1 MKLNSENRKRLHAIR
16 KALLLG
22 VPISGMLLGSVPVAA
37 ADKES
42 SEADETAKPKAQAKK
57 TVSIDPTSLYSRA
70 FLVTTPGVI
79 CHPPIVMQLQEYI
92 IKRHDS
98 WEKLAIRYKTSLE
111 IMLLINEVPVE
122 TVWKILDTKTI
133 PENLKPV
140 PGQKIYV
147 PEK

>member
-1 MKLNSENRKRLHAIR
+1 MKLNPENRKRLHSIR

-22 VPISGMLLGSVPVAA
+22 VPISGMMFAA
-37 ADKES
+37 GAAEKES
-42 SEADETAKPKAQAKK
+42 SEADETSKPKAQAKK

-79 CHPPIVMQLQEYI
+79 CHPPIVMHLQEYI
-92 IKRHDS
+92 IKLHDS
-98 WEKLAIRYKTSLE
+98 WEKLAIRYKTSLG